1 MNWNELQQLW
11 QTQQSIATPPV
22 WNPAEFEQQRTRL
35 ARTLAWRDWLEAGV
49 GIAVAV
55 FFVVT
60 LLPLGPAAW
69 PGWISVVLILGVSAF
84 FIRERRRT
92 RRTTPSPESPL
103 IIRLDADIAE
113 LRHQCRLLNTVV
125 LWYVLPIM
133 LSIILLFWGV
143 RSAMPAPLPSLWSW
157 RVVLFGLGALGFS
170 AFVVWINREAVRT
183 TLEPKLR
190 ELNSIRI
197 SLKIEL

>member
-11 QTQQSIATPPV
+11 QTQQPVATPPV
-22 WNPAEFEQQRTRL
+22 WNPAEFEQQRARL
-35 ARTLAWRDWLEAGV
+35 ARTLARRDWLEAGV
-49 GIAVAV
+49 GIAVAI
-55 FFVVT
+55 FFAAT
-60 LLPLGPAAW
+60 LIPLGPAAW
-69 PGWISVVLILGVSAF
+69 PGWISVALILGVSAI

-92 RRTTPSPESPL
+92 RRTAPPPEAPL
-103 IIRLDADIAE
+103 LIRLEADIAE

-143 RSAMPAPLPSLWSW
+143 RSAMPAPLPPLWSW
-157 RVVLFGLGALGFS
+157 RLLFFSLVMLGFS
-170 AFVVWINREAVRT
+170 AFVVWVNREAVRT

-190 ELNSIRI
+190 ELKAIRI